1 MVAPFSGQPRKAFV
15 MKIDLHV
22 HTRERSPC
30 GRSTEDEMIQ
40 AAIALGLD
48 AVALTDHDRLAP
60 PERLAMLNA
69 KYAPFRVFGGIEVSL
84 GRDHALVLGIQDR
97 FLEEAE
103 WTYKKL
109 HEFVDIWGGF
119 LAVAHPFR
127 FYRRMND
134 GLLDLPPHAMEVY
147 SHNTPP
153 RAESRIRRLAEQWE
167 IPLLANSDAHQ
178 VAELGAHYNELTRTP
193 ADDAELVEMLR
204 AGEFRPVSRG

>member
-1 MVAPFSGQPRKAFV
+1 

-30 GRSTEDEMIQ
+30 GRSAEEEMIQ

-97 FLEEAE
+97 FLEETE
-103 WTYKKL
+103 WTYQTL
-109 HEFVDIWGGF
+109 HEFVEMWGGF

-127 FYRRMND
+127 FYRLMSEQITAR
-134 GLLDLPPHAMEVY
+134 PPHAMEVC

-153 RAESRIRRLAEQWE
+153 RAESRIRRLAERWE

-178 VAELGAHYNELTRTP
+178 VAELGAYYNELARTP

-204 AGEFRPVSRG
+204 AGEFRTVSRG